1 MKTEADGFVAP
12 GSGESSAGAPSEQHG
27 VTFSSRRA
35 AFGMLLEIDPA
46 IPSVGF
52 AASGRAPAGEAVTSV
67 RLDPRGVA
75 ERWSARGAPA
85 RRTREL
91 AGIDGVTLLTV
102 DFSEGA
108 GYLLWALG
116 VGRVLI
122 APDGLEVLC
131 DPEPNAA
138 GWWAILPAQALP
150 LAATLRGF
158 EIVHAAG
165 VVLCDEAVLLAG
177 EPAAGKSSI
186 AAALLLRGGVL
197 LGDDAVALEGR
208 GRAMTAHPSFGVLHL
223 RPAEYERLSAD
234 QRSALGPSTTFAG
247 RHCCSP
253 GLLASPTPF
262 GHLFLLERSAL
273 EPAIELL
280 APVDPFALLATTFN
294 LSVRTPE
301 RLVRHLDLAA
311 ALAATGRI
319 YRLRIGPVVDA
330 TRLAELIDAHLSVGS
345 P

>member
-1 MKTEADGFVAP
+1 MVLDIHP
-12 GSGESSAGAPSEQHG
+12 G
-27 VTFSSRRA
+27 
-35 AFGMLLEIDPA
+35 

-52 AASGRAPAGEAVTSV
+52 APSGRATAGEVVTSV
-67 RLDPRGVA
+67 RLDPQGVA
-75 ERWSARGAPA
+75 ERWGARSAPTH
-85 RRTREL
+85 RTREL
-91 AGIDGVTLLTV
+91 AGADGVALLTV

-116 VGRVLI
+116 VGQVLI
-122 APDGLEVLC
+122 APGGLEVLC

-165 VVLCDEAVLLAG
+165 VALCDEAVLLAG

-186 AAALLLRGGVL
+186 AAALLLRGAVL
-197 LGDDAVALEGR
+197 LSDDAVALECR
-208 GRAMTAHPSFGVLHL
+208 DDAMTAHPGFGALHL
-223 RPAEYERLSAD
+223 RPAEYERLSDD

-247 RHCCSP
+247 RHSCSP

-319 YRLRIGPVVDA
+319 YRLRIGPGVDA
-330 TRLAELIDAHLSVGS
+330 TRLAELIDEHVSVCS